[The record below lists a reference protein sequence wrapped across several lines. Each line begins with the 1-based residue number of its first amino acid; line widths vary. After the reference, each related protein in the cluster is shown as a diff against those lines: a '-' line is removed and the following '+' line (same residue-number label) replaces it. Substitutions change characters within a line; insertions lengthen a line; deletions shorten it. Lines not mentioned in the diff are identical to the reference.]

1 MAKVMITAD
10 STCDLS
16 TELLE
21 KYQVTILP
29 LYVVKGGES
38 LKDGVEIHP
47 QDIYDYV
54 AETGNVTKTAA
65 ASIADYTDFFQPFV
79 EQGYEIVHLN
89 ISTGFSSCH
98 QNACLAAEELGN
110 VFPVDTKNLSTGSGH
125 VVIEAALLA
134 QEGKSGAEIKAYL
147 EKEVIPKV
155 EASFVIDTLTY
166 LHKGGRC
173 SSVAALGANLLKLKP
188 CIEVADG
195 GMHVGKKYR
204 GSLAKCMEQYVI
216 ERLQDRTDIN
226 TKRIFI
232 THTACAQE
240 IVDLVRGLVEEYG
253 DFEEILE
260 TEAGCTVTSHCGPS
274 TLGILFIRK

>member
-1 MAKVMITAD
+1 MAKVIITAD

-16 TELLE
+16 AELLE
-21 KYQVTILP
+21 KYQVKLFP
-29 LYVVKGGES
+29 LYVVKGEES
-38 LKDGVEIHP
+38 LRDGVEIVP

-54 AETGNVTKTAA
+54 SQTGNITKTAA
-65 ASIADYTDFFQPFV
+65 ASVSDYLDFFTPLV
-79 EQGYEIVHLN
+79 EEGYEIVHLN

-98 QNACLAAEELGN
+98 QNACLAAEELKN
-110 VFPVDTKNLSTGSGH
+110 VFPVDSKNLSTGSGLIA
-125 VVIEAALLA
+125 IEAALMA
-134 QEGKSGAEIKAYL
+134 QEGKSGAEIRDYL
-147 EKEVIPKV
+147 NTEIVPKV

-204 GSLAKCMEQYVI
+204 GTLAKCVEQYI
-216 ERLQDRTDIN
+216 ADRLKDRTDIDY
-226 TKRIFI
+226 KRVFI
-232 THTACAQE
+232 THTKCSQE
-240 IVDLVRGLVEEYG
+240 IIDVAHRVVREFGE
-253 DFEEILE
+253 FEEILE
-260 TEAGCTVTSHCGPS
+260 TTAGCTVTSHCGPG

>member
-1 MAKVMITAD
+1 MAKVIITAD

-16 TELLE
+16 AELLE
-21 KYQVTILP
+21 KYQVKLLP
-29 LYVVKGGES
+29 LYVVKGEKS
-38 LKDGVEIHP
+38 LRDGVEIVP

-54 AETGNVTKTAA
+54 SQTGNVTKTAA
-65 ASIADYTDFFQPFV
+65 ASVSDYLDFFTPLV
-79 EQGYEIVHLN
+79 EEGYEIVHLN

-98 QNACLAAEELGN
+98 QNACLAAEELKN
-110 VFPVDTKNLSTGSGH
+110 VFPVDSKNLSTGSGLIA
-125 VVIEAALLA
+125 IEAALMV
-134 QEGKSGAEIKAYL
+134 QEGKSGAEIRDYL
-147 EKEVIPKV
+147 NTEIVPKV

-204 GSLAKCMEQYVI
+204 GTLAKCVEQYI
-216 ERLQDRTDIN
+216 ADRLKDRTDIDY
-226 TKRIFI
+226 KRVFI
-232 THTACAQE
+232 THTECSQE
-240 IVDLVRGLVEEYG
+240 IIDVAHRVVREFGE
-253 DFEEILE
+253 FEEILE
-260 TEAGCTVTSHCGPS
+260 TTAGCAVTSHCGPG

>member
-1 MAKVMITAD
+1 MAKVIITAD

-16 TELLE
+16 AELLE
-21 KYQVTILP
+21 KYQVKLLP
-29 LYVVKGGES
+29 LYVVKGEES
-38 LKDGVEIHP
+38 LRDGVEIVP

-54 AETGNVTKTAA
+54 SQTGNVTKTAA
-65 ASIADYTDFFQPFV
+65 ASVSDYLDFFTPLV
-79 EQGYEIVHLN
+79 EEGYEIVHLN

-98 QNACLAAEELGN
+98 QNACLAAEELKN
-110 VFPVDTKNLSTGSGH
+110 VFPVDSKNLSTGSGLIA
-125 VVIEAALLA
+125 IEAALMV
-134 QEGKSGAEIKAYL
+134 QEGKSGAEIRDYL
-147 EKEVIPKV
+147 NTEIVPKV

-204 GSLAKCMEQYVI
+204 GTLAKCVEQYI
-216 ERLQDRTDIN
+216 ADRLKDRTDIDY
-226 TKRIFI
+226 KRVFI
-232 THTACAQE
+232 THTECSQE
-240 IVDLVRGLVEEYG
+240 IIDVAHRVVREFGE
-253 DFEEILE
+253 FEEILE
-260 TEAGCTVTSHCGPS
+260 TTAGCTVTSHCGPG

>member
-260 TEAGCTVTSHCGPS
+260 TEAGCTITSHCGPS